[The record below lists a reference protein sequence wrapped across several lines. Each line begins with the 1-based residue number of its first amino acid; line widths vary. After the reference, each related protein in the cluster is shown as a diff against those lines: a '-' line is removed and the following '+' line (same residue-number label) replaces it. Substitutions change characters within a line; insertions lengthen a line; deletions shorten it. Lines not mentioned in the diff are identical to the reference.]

1 MKNDRRKRN
10 RNPKKRQEGS
20 ALLVSLMV
28 MVGLSLLGLG
38 FVAISETE
46 SIIAVNERNFV
57 QAQVAAEA
65 GARSVIEMFQD
76 APWALTRGLLPPN
89 NVAVKTKRDLGGGT
103 LDYYKDRAG
112 LLLFDAPFR
121 VNNRDRFYGDEEH
134 ADVMINST
142 KGNVATTYLTT
153 LNTALFPDNSIRITD
168 IRVYAPPMPGAKVSA
183 AGFYTENNT
192 TRFGVATV
200 RVTAEKLVGSRVAA
214 TRTVKV
220 VIAETPFPIVDGA
233 IETSGSLVGQGNFHV
248 YWGKVL
254 SEKEMQL
261 ARPAVGMPWFDAKE
275 QMNFEYGYD
284 STNEW
289 KKSTGYAAGDVVN
302 APNSTIVT
310 DPRLAKFAYV
320 AQGVGTS
327 SATTEPTWG
336 LAVGATFTDNGIT
349 WQTVAARQFRID
361 PSDWYSQYNWL
372 YSLLGVAIEDPWLHA
387 RSRGEVSLGNSKNTP
402 CNSANPHPCDFDQV
416 TWDPATRYS
425 NVFQKQ
431 TVTDTS
437 PKPESIEVFFPTMDF
452 EFWKAI
458 AQGSNNE
465 PGQGIYYFSYAGS
478 NNFVGPG
485 GATKSVLDW
494 MNAKKNG
501 LGPGFYFFDSAN
513 GKNPQFGKGGTLTD
527 TIKLNA
533 GAGGPYQMQGYIY
546 LNAKAFGTT
555 GAGNL
560 VADDIY
566 AMPGEPFRDTGYREI
581 DPLTKKFKITPTGN
595 SLPDGDFV
603 VYGRG
608 NGVWDSQDVND
619 NGVFDVHV
627 ALNKSALTQPD
638 GTVMAAGTLWL
649 PVAWTEGCTPPD
661 EVKGLAGDCSEPHEP
676 YLNFTYPAVGDPKG
690 SLLVQWA
697 DPTNVA
703 VRRPKVKQGEN
714 VPITCKTTSPGRDC
728 TSNAYDDGGALVRLA
743 PLLWGAMYNEG
754 GYDGSGNAT
763 YYGALLMRG
772 NFDSTGTPDVFFNE
786 CLAKGCL
793 ENQLKLQRVMVTSFE
808 TDQ

>member
-1 MKNDRRKRN
+1 MKNRMRN
-10 RNPKKRQEGS
+10 RNPKKREEGS

-65 GARSVIEMFQD
+65 GARAVIEMFQD
-76 APWALTRGLLPPN
+76 APWANTRGLLPPN
-89 NVAVKTKRDLGGGT
+89 NVAIKTQRNHGGGT
-103 LDYYKDRAG
+103 LDYYKGRSG

-121 VNNRDRFYGDEEH
+121 VNQHDRFYGDEEH
-134 ADVMINST
+134 ADVLINST
-142 KGNVATTYLTT
+142 KGTVATTYLTN
-153 LNTALFPDNSIRITD
+153 LNTALFPDGSIRITD
-168 IRVYAPPMPGAKVSA
+168 IRVYAPPMPGATKNA
-183 AGFYTENNT
+183 HGFYDNS
-192 TRFGVATV
+192 TRYGVATV
-200 RVTAEKLVGSRVAA
+200 SVTAEKLIGARVAA
-214 TRTVKV
+214 TRTVKAV
-220 VIAETPFPIVDGA
+220 VAETPFPIVDGA

-284 STNEW
+284 SSMEW
-289 KKSTGYAAGDVVN
+289 TPSTGYAMDDIIN
-302 APNSTIVT
+302 ATGAAITAN
-310 DPRLAKFAYV
+310 PRLAKLAYV
-320 AQGVGTS
+320 ATNAGTS
-327 SATTEPTWG
+327 DTVEPAWG
-336 LAVGATFTDNGIT
+336 TAIGATFTDNGIT
-349 WQTVAARQFRID
+349 WRTVPARQFRID
-361 PSDWYSQYNWL
+361 LSDWYSQYNWL
-372 YSLLGVAIEDPWLHA
+372 YSLLGVTIPDPWLHA
-387 RSRGEVSLGNSKNTP
+387 RSRGDIQLGNNKGTP

-431 TVTDTS
+431 ITTDAS
-437 PKPESIEVFFPTMDF
+437 SKPESIEVFFPTMDF

-465 PGQGIYYFSYAGS
+465 PGQGIYYFDYDETTKL
-478 NNFVGPG
+478 FTGPG
-485 GATKSVLDW
+485 GAAKPALDW

-527 TIKLNA
+527 AIKLNA

-546 LNAKAFGTT
+546 LNAKSFGTT
-555 GAGNL
+555 GSGNL
-560 VADDIY
+560 VSDDIY
-566 AMPGEPFRDTGYREI
+566 PMPGEPFRDTGYREV
-581 DPLTKKFKITPTGN
+581 DVVAKKFKMTPTGAV
-595 SLPDGDFV
+595 LPDGDFV
-603 VYGRG
+603 IVGE
-608 NGVWDSQDVND
+608 NNAVWDYQDLND

-627 ALNKSALTQPD
+627 AQNTRALTQPD
-638 GTVMAAGTLWL
+638 GTVIAAGTVWL

-661 EVKGLAGDCSEPHEP
+661 ETKGTAGDCSEPHEP
-676 YLNFTYPAVGDPKG
+676 YLNFTYPAVGNPKDG
-690 SLLVQWA
+690 LKAEWHN
-697 DPTNVA
+697 PTDVTF
-703 VRRPKVKQGEN
+703 RRAKVKQSEN
-714 VPITCKTTSPGRDC
+714 VPITCKSDSPSRDC
-728 TSNAYDDGGALVRLA
+728 TSNAYDDAGALVRLA

-772 NFDSTGTPDVFFNE
+772 DFNSTGTPDVFFNE

-793 ENQLKLQRVMVTSFE
+793 ENQLKLQRVMITSFE